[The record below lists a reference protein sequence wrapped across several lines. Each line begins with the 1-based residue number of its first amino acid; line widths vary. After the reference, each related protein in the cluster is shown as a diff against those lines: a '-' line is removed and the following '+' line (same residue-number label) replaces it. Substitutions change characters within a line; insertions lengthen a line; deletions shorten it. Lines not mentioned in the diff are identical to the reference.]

1 MEHVDHPKHY
11 NSHPNGIECIDIIRH
26 YTCDIANAIKYL
38 WRAGLKVPSKQ
49 VQCDA
54 CIDIAE
60 REEARPTGQMGKE
73 DAEKEIEDLKKA
85 LWYIEDYR
93 VKIPQ
98 LLLSHFKSRARIQQ
112 IVIEVT
118 GHAIDEI
125 AYCGYEDH
133 VADAIG
139 HLLCVGIIRQ
149 GEVRVSEY
157 WEIDIREAKKAI
169 QQRILDIEHL
179 LLGKEIKETLDV
191 LHGKAI
197 DGEDYVSKPGCNR
210 ETEPEK
216 YDPLNMI
223 VAWGKVYSLT
233 DEIRKKKNGALYS
246 PCENCDLWS
255 ECHEWQGMLTPMLSE
270 STCHYLCARIH
281 NANDQQYYREVGV
294 AKYSPRFGTVEVVDE
309 QKEMELEMKRLEEE

>member
-1 MEHVDHPKHY
+1 MEHVNHPKHY

-26 YTCDIANAIKYL
+26 YVCDIANAIKYL
-38 WRAGLKVPSKQ
+38 WRAGLK
-49 VQCDA
+49 
-54 CIDIAE
+54 AE
-60 REEARPTGQMGKE
+60 LGME

-98 LLLSHFKSRARIQQ
+98 LLLSHFKSRARMQQ

-139 HLLCVGIIRQ
+139 HLLCVGIIRR

-169 QQRILDIEHL
+169 QQRILDIEHQL
-179 LLGKEIKETLDV
+179 LNKELESTV
-191 LHGKAI
+191 QVMNGQAV
-197 DGEDYVSKPGCNR
+197 DGEDYVSKPGCVR
-210 ETEPEK
+210 ETEPEH

-223 VAWGKVYSLT
+223 VAWGRVYSLT
-233 DEIRKKKNGALYS
+233 DEVRKKPNGALYS
-246 PCENCDLWS
+246 PCDNCDLIEVCYDDWRHPDTS
-255 ECHEWQGMLTPMLSE
+255 VCHD
-270 STCHYLCARIH
+270 LCRLHQAKT
-281 NANDQQYYREVGV
+281 NEYYREVGA
-294 AKYSPRFGTVEVVDE
+294 AKYSPKFGTVEVVDE
-309 QKEMELEMKRLEEE
+309 HKEMELELKRLDEEE

>member
-1 MEHVDHPKHY
+1 MNNMEHVNHPAHY
-11 NSHPNGIECIDIIRH
+11 QRKDGIECIDIIRH
-26 YTCDIANAIKYL
+26 YVCDIANAIKYL
-38 WRAGLKVPSKQ
+38 WRAGLK
-49 VQCDA
+49 
-54 CIDIAE
+54 AE
-60 REEARPTGQMGKE
+60 LGME

-98 LLLSHFKSRARIQQ
+98 LLLSHFKSRERMEQ
-112 IVIEVT
+112 IIIEVT
-118 GHAIDEI
+118 GHRKDEI

-157 WEIDIREAKKAI
+157 WEIDIREAKKCIHA
-169 QQRILDIEHL
+169 RILDIEHSL
-179 LLGKEIKETLDV
+179 LDKEIEATKTV
-191 LHGKAI
+191 IHGYAI
-197 DGEDYVSKPGCNR
+197 DGEDYVSKPGCVR

-223 VAWGKVYSLT
+223 VAWGRVYSLT
-233 DEIRKKKNGALYS
+233 DEVRKKKNGALYG
-246 PCENCDLWS
+246 PCDNCA
-255 ECHEWQGMLTPMLSE
+255 LSE
-270 STCHYLCARIH
+270 YCVSQDDTESLKNLCNIH
-281 NANDQQYYREVGV
+281 NATDQQYYREVGV

-309 QKEMELEMKRLEEE
+309 QKEMELEMKRMEGED

>member
-1 MEHVDHPKHY
+1 MEQVNHPKHY

-26 YTCDIANAIKYL
+26 YVCDIANAIKYL
-38 WRAGLKVPSKQ
+38 WRAGLKIPSKQ

-60 REEARPTGQMGKE
+60 REEARPIGQTEMGME

-169 QQRILDIEHL
+169 RHRIFDIEHQL
-179 LLGKEIKETLDV
+179 LNKELESTV
-191 LHGKAI
+191 QVMNGQAV
-197 DGEDYVSKPGCNR
+197 DGEDYVSKPGCVR

-223 VAWGKVYSLT
+223 IAYGRAYSLT
-233 DEIRKKKNGALYS
+233 NEVRKKSTGGMYS
-246 PCENCDLWS
+246 PCQICA
-255 ECHEWQGMLTPMLSE
+255 LTEFCASQDGTE
-270 STCHYLCARIH
+270 SLKNICNIH
-281 NANDQQYYREVGV
+281 QAQTNEYYREVGV

-309 QKEMELEMKRLEEE
+309 HKEMQLELKRIEEEDL

>member
-1 MEHVDHPKHY
+1 MEHVNHPQHY

-26 YTCDIANAIKYL
+26 YVCDIANAIKYL
-38 WRAGLKVPSKQ
+38 WRAGLKV
-49 VQCDA
+49 
-54 CIDIAE
+54 E
-60 REEARPTGQMGKE
+60 MGMN

-98 LLLSHFKSRARIQQ
+98 LLLSHFKSRARMQQ

-157 WEIDIREAKKAI
+157 WEMDIREATKAI
-169 QQRILDIEHL
+169 QYRILDIEHQL
-179 LLGKEIKETLDV
+179 LNKELESTV
-191 LHGKAI
+191 QVMNGQAV
-197 DGEDYVSKPGCNR
+197 DGEDYVSKPGCVR
-210 ETEPEK
+210 ETEPGH

-223 VAWGKVYSLT
+223 VACGRVYSLT
-233 DEIRKKKNGALYS
+233 DEARKKPNGALYN
-246 PCENCDLWS
+246 PCDNCDLS
-255 ECHEWQGMLTPMLSE
+255 EFCISQDGTEPLKS
-270 STCHYLCARIH
+270 LCQLHQAKT
-281 NANDQQYYREVGV
+281 NEYYREVGV

-309 QKEMELEMKRLEEE
+309 HKEMQLELKRLEED

>member
-1 MEHVDHPKHY
+1 MEHVNHPQHY

-26 YTCDIANAIKYL
+26 YVCDIANAIKYL
-38 WRAGLKVPSKQ
+38 WRAGLK
-49 VQCDA
+49 
-54 CIDIAE
+54 AE
-60 REEARPTGQMGKE
+60 MGMD

-98 LLLSHFKSRARIQQ
+98 LLLGHFKSRARMQQ

-139 HLLCVGIIRQ
+139 HLLCVGVIRR

-157 WEIDIREAKKAI
+157 WEIDIREATKAI
-169 QQRILDIEHL
+169 QYRILDIERHHL
-179 LLGKEIKETLDV
+179 NKELESTV
-191 LHGKAI
+191 QVMNGQAV
-197 DGEDYVSKPGCNR
+197 DGEDYVSKPGCVR
-210 ETEPEK
+210 ETEPEH

-223 VAWGKVYSLT
+223 VALGRVYSLT
-233 DEIRKKKNGALYS
+233 DETRKKPNGAPYN
-246 PCENCDLWS
+246 PCENCDLS
-255 ECHEWQGMLTPMLSE
+255 EFCVSHDGTEPLKS
-270 STCHYLCARIH
+270 LCQLHQAKT
-281 NANDQQYYREVGV
+281 NEYYREVGV
-294 AKYSPRFGTVEVVDE
+294 AKYSQRFGTVEVVDE
-309 QKEMELEMKRLEEE
+309 HKEMQLELKRLEED

>member
-1 MEHVDHPKHY
+1 MEHVNHPKHY

-26 YTCDIANAIKYL
+26 YVCDIANAIKYL
-38 WRAGLKVPSKQ
+38 WRAGLKP
-49 VQCDA
+49 
-54 CIDIAE
+54 E
-60 REEARPTGQMGKE
+60 MGME

-133 VADAIG
+133 VATAIG
-139 HLLCVGIIRQ
+139 HLLCIGIIRR
-149 GEVRVSEY
+149 GEVRVCER
-157 WEIDIREAKKAI
+157 WEEDIRIATESI
-169 QQRILDIEHL
+169 QTRILDIEHQL
-179 LLGKEIKETLDV
+179 LDKEIESTT
-191 LHGKAI
+191 KAMNAFMTGQPLEAV
-197 DGEDYVSKPGCNR
+197 DGEDYVSKPGCVR
-210 ETEPEK
+210 ETEPEQ

-223 VAWGKVYSLT
+223 VAWGRVYSLT
-233 DEIRKKKNGALYS
+233 DEIRKKKNGALYT
-246 PCENCDLWS
+246 PCDNCDLIEVCFDDWRHQDTS
-255 ECHEWQGMLTPMLSE
+255 VCHD
-270 STCHYLCARIH
+270 LCRLH
-281 NANDQQYYREVGV
+281 NAQTNEWYKEVGI

-309 QKEMELEMKRLEEE
+309 QKKSELELKRLQEEED

>member
-1 MEHVDHPKHY
+1 MEHVNHPKHY

-26 YTCDIANAIKYL
+26 YVCDIANAIKYL
-38 WRAGLKVPSKQ
+38 WRAGLK
-49 VQCDA
+49 
-54 CIDIAE
+54 AE
-60 REEARPTGQMGKE
+60 LGME
-73 DAEKEIEDLKKA
+73 DAEKEIEDLKKS

-98 LLLSHFKSRARIQQ
+98 LLLSHFKSRARMQQ

-139 HLLCVGIIRQ
+139 HLLCVGIIRR

-169 QQRILDIEHL
+169 QHRILDIEHQL
-179 LLGKEIKETLDV
+179 LNKELESTV
-191 LHGKAI
+191 QVMNGQAV
-197 DGEDYVSKPGCNR
+197 DGEDYVSKPGCVR

-223 VAWGKVYSLT
+223 VAFGRVYSLT
-233 DEIRKKKNGALYS
+233 DEMRKKSTGGVYS
-246 PCENCDLWS
+246 PCQICA
-255 ECHEWQGMLTPMLSE
+255 LTEFCVSQDGTE
-270 STCHYLCARIH
+270 SLKNLCNIH
-281 NANDQQYYREVGV
+281 QAQTNEYYREVGI

-309 QKEMELEMKRLEEE
+309 MKEMQLELKRLEEEEE